1 MKRPLLIGTLALAL
15 AGLAACDRAPVSLTP
30 PSEPPPT
37 TAPESAPDSPTA
49 PTNPSTSNPS
59 GEPNAS
65 ADTVVIPGE
74 RVGQVTATTSRQ
86 DLADLY
92 GEAVLED
99 TDIPMGEGF
108 TDPGTI
114 VNLGPNQQFTV
125 VWLDTS
131 RSQPLMAR
139 DFGTAWKTPEGIGV
153 GTSYAELQRVLGEFE
168 LYGFAWD
175 YGGTLSLEG
184 TNLDQYY
191 GELLLRVNPSDAA
204 AAEHPAEYEAVMGD
218 RLFAS
223 TDPNFGPLDIAVDSM
238 MVYLNDP
245 VD

>member
-1 MKRPLLIGTLALAL
+1 MKRPLLIGTLVFAL
-15 AGLAACDRAPVSLTP
+15 AGLAACDRPTAI
-30 PSEPPPT
+30 EPPPAPPTT
-37 TAPESAPDSPTA
+37 TAPEPAPTA
-49 PTNPSTSNPS
+49 PSTSVDPQ
-59 GEPNAS
+59 PA
-65 ADTVVIPGE
+65 ADTVIIPGE

-92 GEAVLED
+92 GEAVLDD

-114 VNLGPNQQFTV
+114 VNLGPDRQFTV
-125 VWLDTS
+125 VWLDAN

-139 DFGTAWKTPEGIGV
+139 DFGAAWKTPEGIGV

-204 AAEHPAEYEAVMGD
+204 AEAHPTEFQAVMGD
-218 RLFAS
+218 RLFPS
-223 TDPNFGPLDIAVDSM
+223 TDPNFAPLDISVDSM